1 MLVCVVSGSG
11 SHSKFDYCW
20 IEILSDMSQQKA
32 CGPPLRSLHIWWAL
46 YKPPL
51 ILLTQVVWPLLQS
64 PRQCCS
70 RQLCGDI
77 VFVFAVFLFL
87 PFSGFFFF
95 LFSFLFLLLE
105 ERLHR
110 IAFLLLLLTFV
121 MASSQMHC
129 RWPQLLHSPK
139 HIWVMALGAFS
150 VTDVDLT
157 NLITAC
163 SIPWPILVN
172 GVPEVS
178 RNQVL
183 IMGTLKVRIPSVT
196 SYFVLFDVYYCGT
209 MSLTA
214 KPRNIY

>member
-1 MLVCVVSGSG
+1 
-11 SHSKFDYCW
+11 
-20 IEILSDMSQQKA
+20 
-32 CGPPLRSLHIWWAL
+32 
-46 YKPPL
+46 
-51 ILLTQVVWPLLQS
+51 
-64 PRQCCS
+64 
-70 RQLCGDI
+70 
-77 VFVFAVFLFL
+77 
-87 PFSGFFFF
+87 
-95 LFSFLFLLLE
+95 
-105 ERLHR
+105 
-110 IAFLLLLLTFV
+110 
-121 MASSQMHC
+121 
-129 RWPQLLHSPK
+129 
-139 HIWVMALGAFS
+139 MALGAFS